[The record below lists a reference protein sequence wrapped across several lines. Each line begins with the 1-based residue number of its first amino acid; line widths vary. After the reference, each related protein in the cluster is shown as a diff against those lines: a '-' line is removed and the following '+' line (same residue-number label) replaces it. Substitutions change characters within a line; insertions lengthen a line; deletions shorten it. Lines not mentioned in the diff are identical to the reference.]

1 MKIIDI
7 LFIIYLLLVLVSVY
21 LIVSIKE
28 TEDEEVEEYLIPGI
42 SLYIVS
48 TILIYTINH
57 LIFNIFN
64 VNYINSNDY
73 TLKRIINILI
83 TLSPILIIVNI
94 IIKLANDKENFN
106 NIKTSLMQKIF
117 TRLNN
122 FIKK

>member
-1 MKIIDI
+1 MEDQK
-7 LFIIYLLLVLVSVY
+7 
-21 LIVSIKE
+21 KPE
-28 TEDEEVEEYLIPGI
+28 TLIPGL

-106 NIKTSLMQKIF
+106 NTKTSLMQNIF